1 MSWTSSACYIKAR
14 AEAKAAAILCGTWE
28 MADAINQRLHD
39 HFTSLGAPSVH
50 VARDQQVRGNRWRVI
65 GVDPQRGRIA
75 AERLTDFARVIFE
88 GNYLR
93 EHITLGYAST
103 VHSAQGMTIGNH
115 NQHGICW

>member
-1 MSWTSSACYIKAR
+1 
-14 AEAKAAAILCGTWE
+14 
-28 MADAINQRLHD
+28 
-39 HFTSLGAPSVH
+39 
-50 VARDQQVRGNRWRVI
+50 VI

-88 GNYLR
+88 GDYLR

-115 NQHGICW
+115 NQHGICWTILSDRASRAMAYVA